1 MSKIINLFKVPGD
14 NLGAAISADQGKPK
28 SFFCPLWNA
37 QWVGVNEPAHGV
49 INNQRDNSV
58 VYISFSVDSQKLNV
72 SLLDNGRDASTNW
85 RVGDTFTLQGNPYLN
100 NGPDAIV
107 EVTEITP
114 NQTPG
119 SATIIAR
126 LDGASTAKTVTK
138 MKFHN
143 DRRLRVVNADGTDV
157 CKLVAAAPAAGE
169 MNIIAT
175 DSAGN
180 TYYVTRLAE
189 HLAVVTRNT
198 GSSHQ
203 FDTGSRVKW
212 NETGAVANQSVKI

>member
-14 NLGAAISADQGKPK
+14 NLGTAISADQGKPK

-143 DRRLRVVNADGTDV
+143 DRRLRATNADGTGV

-203 FDTGSRVKW
+203 FATGSRVKW
-212 NETGAVANQSVKI
+212 NETGAVANKSVKI